1 MSMGYPPRPAA
12 VGAGCANHPERPADA
27 LCSRCG
33 DFVCGACF
41 RLAANGDVICNRCE
55 ESQPIREPL
64 AWELRSELGVV
75 DAWVKTLRGLFFSP
89 IKTIERIDPHGSY
102 GDAIWFVVTYAA
114 ALGVTL
120 VAQTGAQFVAIGNF
134 GNSGGGGFGAN
145 PLMSEGGVGI
155 VVTLVAMLV
164 LMPVFTVVGTFVN
177 AGLLHLS
184 AMIVGAGQ
192 NGYRATFRMLSY
204 VGGLQICMAALFLL
218 TAVGGVWH
226 FYAYMAISLVAQL
239 LQLGLWLYMSALWA
253 FGLMEV
259 HQTTIGRGGGAL
271 AVYFGGMFLLCC
283 GFYALILLAL
293 LPASFR

>member
-12 VGAGCANHPERPADA
+12 IGAGCANHPERPADT

-41 RLAANGDVICNRCE
+41 QLAANGDVICNQCE

-64 AWELRSELGVV
+64 AWEQRSELGVV

-89 IKTIERIDPHGSY
+89 LETLKRIEPHGSY
-102 GDAIWFVVTYAA
+102 GDAIWFVLTYAL

-120 VAQTGAQFVAIGNF
+120 VAQTGAQFIAIGNL
-134 GNSGGGGFGAN
+134 GGGGGGGGFGAN
-145 PLMSEGGVGI
+145 PLMSEGVGI

-164 LMPVFTVVGTFVN
+164 LMPVFTVIGTFVN

-192 NGYRATFRMLSY
+192 HGYRGTFRMVSY
-204 VGGLQICMAALFLL
+204 VGGLQVGIGVLFLL
-218 TAVGGVWH
+218 TAVVGVWH
-226 FYAYMAISLVAQL
+226 FYAYMAISLVSQL
-239 LQLGLWLYMSALWA
+239 LQLGLWVTMWVLWA
-253 FGLMEV
+253 FGLKEV
-259 HQTTIGRGGGAL
+259 HQTTIGRGLGAVG
-271 AVYFGGMFLLCC
+271 VYFGGMILLCC